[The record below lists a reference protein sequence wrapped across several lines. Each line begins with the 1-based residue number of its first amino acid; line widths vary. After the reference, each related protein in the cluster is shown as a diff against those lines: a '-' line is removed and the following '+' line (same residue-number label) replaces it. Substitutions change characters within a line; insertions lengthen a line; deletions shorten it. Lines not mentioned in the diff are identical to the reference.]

1 VRRTRW
7 RRRLLVSVAGVVVLA
22 LLVGVGGL
30 LYARFRYD
38 QVKKVAVGGLKVQT
52 KNDPMNILLIGN
64 NSRCV
69 LNGKQTSAFGFCS
82 THGGPRSVGGG
93 RSDVTMVLHV
103 NPATHH
109 LALLSIPRDLFL
121 PIPGHSDNRIDS
133 ALDFGPTELVAA
145 IQQDLGIPITHF
157 VELNFDTFQKVVST
171 LGGVD
176 VYFPDPVKD
185 AYSGLNVPVAGCH
198 HLDGFQSL
206 ALVRARH
213 MYYFQGGSW
222 HYDPTGDLGR
232 IKRDHE
238 FLRVLA
244 AEVLHQGLGNPLK
257 LNAIVGNVAP
267 DLEVDRSFS
276 ETEMFDLVRA
286 FHGVDPSSIPTST
299 LPVIIANNYRFNGT
313 NYGDVV
319 LPAAPFDN
327 QDIAQ
332 FMGTTVDTNP
342 SLAPSSV
349 SVQVLNGSG
358 ASGQAAQVS
367 SELRALG
374 YDVVGTGNTKVL
386 GPKLE
391 TLVYYRSGDL
401 AQGEKVLS
409 DLSGAAILGQM
420 PTQMASSTSASVV
433 LVTGTSFAVDSPAS
447 SASTSSTSSSVP
459 TTTTT
464 SIPASAFQ
472 AGLATLEHTS
482 LPAFDPRAC
491 PKGMP
496 VTPL

>member
-1 VRRTRW
+1 
-7 RRRLLVSVAGVVVLA
+7 VAGVVVLA
-22 LLVGVGGL
+22 LLVGLGGI

-38 QVKKVAVGGLKVQT
+38 QVKKVAVGGLQVQT

-103 NPATHH
+103 NPATHR

-213 MYYFQGGSW
+213 MYYYQGGHW

-267 DLEVDRSFS
+267 DLEVDKSFS
-276 ETEMFDLVRA
+276 ETEMFNLVRD
-286 FHGVDPSSIPTST
+286 FHNVNPSSIPTST
-299 LPVIIANNYRFNGT
+299 LPVIIANNYTFNGA

-332 FMGTTVDTNP
+332 FMGKTVDTTP
-342 SLAPSSV
+342 HLAPSSV
-349 SVQVLNGSG
+349 SVEVLNGSG
-358 ASGQAAQVS
+358 ASGQAAKVA

-374 YDVVGTGNTKVL
+374 YDVAGTGNTKVL

-391 TLVYYRSGDL
+391 TIVYYRSGDL
-401 AQGEKVLS
+401 KAGEQVLS
-409 DLSGAAILGQM
+409 DLSGSAILGQM
-420 PTQMASSTSASVV
+420 PSKMAAQTKSSVV
-433 LVTGTSFAVDSPAS
+433 LVTGTSFAVDAPA
-447 SASTSSTSSSVP
+447 ASTSSSSTTSSSVS

-464 SIPASAFQ
+464 SIPASAFN
-472 AGLATLEHTS
+472 AGLATLQHTS